1 MSGSGRTDD
10 KPMGWKD
17 LLAFGRDEI
26 VALHKTW
33 IAFFITF
40 YVWFN
45 MAPLASTIMKD
56 TGLTLDQLKILA
68 ICNVAL
74 TVPMRVIVGMLC
86 DRLGPRKTFC
96 LVMWSMAVPCIWF
109 AFATTFTEMLIS
121 RLILSAVGTGF
132 VVGIA
137 MTSLWFRPKD
147 TGFAQGVEAGLGNWG
162 SSLAAITMP
171 LLALTVLDS
180 WRWAVALSGIVMFAY
195 GVYYWFAITDG
206 PKDAVRTVARK
217 AHAIEV
223 STWSDLILAILWTMP
238 IVGVLA
244 LVVRTVTQKGFITPE
259 MSYMLYA
266 LITAG
271 VLYQV
276 LSLIKV
282 NVPILRK
289 GVPEDDKY
297 RFTQVGTLCAS
308 YVVTFGAELAVI
320 SMLPLFFQKTFA
332 MTPVMAGLF
341 GSMFALLNFFSRAL
355 GGYISDRTPTRKLAH
370 LIYLGGVTA
379 GFILMSFISAQWPL
393 ILASLAVFVCALF
406 VTGGCGTTYAL
417 VPFVKRR
424 ITGNV
429 AGYAGAYGNVGAV
442 VYTSAYMLLSD
453 SQFFLMIGIT
463 AAVVFVFCVVSMK
476 EPAGAFAK
484 EYHLSSVDKELMAN
498 AETEAA

>member
-1 MSGSGRTDD
+1 
-10 KPMGWKD
+10 MGWLD
-17 LLAFGRDEI
+17 LLAFGRAEI
-26 VALHKTW
+26 IALHKTW

-68 ICNVAL
+68 TCNVAL

-96 LVMWSMAVPCIWF
+96 LVMWTMAVPCVWF

-121 RLILSAVGTGF
+121 RLILSSVGTGF

-137 MTSLWFRPKD
+137 MTSLWFKPRD

-171 LLALTVLDS
+171 ILALTVLDS
-180 WRWAVALSGIVMFAY
+180 WRWAIALSGIIMFAY

-206 PKDAVRTVARK
+206 PKDAVRAVARK

-223 STWSDLILAILWTMP
+223 STWGDLVNAIIWTIP
-238 IVGVLA
+238 IVGVLS
-244 LVVRTVTQKGFITPE
+244 LVVRTVTKKGFITPE
-259 MSYMLYA
+259 TSYLLYA
-266 LITAG
+266 VITAG

-276 LSLIKV
+276 WALIRV
-282 NVPILRK
+282 NVPILKK

-320 SMLPLFFQKTFA
+320 SMLPMFFQKTFQ

-341 GSMFALLNFFSRAL
+341 GSMFAVLNFFSRAL

-370 LIYLGGVTA
+370 LIYLGGVTG
-379 GFILMSFISAQWPL
+379 GFVLMSFISAAWPL
-393 ILASLAVFVCALF
+393 ILASLAVFVCAMF

-453 SQFFLMIGIT
+453 SQFFLMIGASA
-463 AAVVFVFCVVSMK
+463 AAVFAFCVIAMK

-484 EYHLSSVDKELMAN
+484 EYHLSSVDKELMAGKGH
-498 AETEAA
+498 

>member
-1 MSGSGRTDD
+1 MSGSGRTEE
-10 KPMGWKD
+10 KTMGWMD
-17 LLAFGRDEI
+17 LFNFGRADVI
-26 VALHKTW
+26 ALHKTW

-45 MAPLASTIMKD
+45 MAPLATTIMKE

-74 TVPMRVIVGMLC
+74 TVPMRVVVGMLC
-86 DRLGPRKTFC
+86 DRIGPRKTFC
-96 LVMWSMAVPCIWF
+96 IVMWAMAVPCVWF
-109 AFATTFTEMLIS
+109 AFATTYTEMLIS

-137 MTSLWFRPKD
+137 MTSLWFKPRD
-147 TGFAQGVEAGLGNWG
+147 AGFSQGVEAGLGNWG

-171 LLALTVLDS
+171 ILALTIFGS
-180 WRWAVALSGIVMFAY
+180 WRWAIATSGFVMFAY
-195 GVYYWFAITDG
+195 GVYYWYAITDG
-206 PKDAVRTVARK
+206 PKGFVRPVSRK
-217 AHAIEV
+217 AQAIEV
-223 STWSDLILAILWTMP
+223 STWGDLVLAILWTIP
-238 IVGVLA
+238 IWG
-244 LVVRTVTQKGFITPE
+244 
-259 MSYMLYA
+259 
-266 LITAG
+266 
-271 VLYQV
+271 V
-276 LSLIKV
+276 LSLLVRMVTKKGYITADMSYILYTVIVVMVLQQVYGLLKV
-282 NVPILRK
+282 NIPILKK

-297 RFTQVGTLCAS
+297 RFTQVGTLNAS

-320 SMLPLFFQKTFA
+320 SMLPMFFQKTFE

-370 LIYLGGVTA
+370 MIYLAGVTA
-379 GFILMSFISAQWPL
+379 GFVMMSMITSEWPL
-393 ILASLAVFVCALF
+393 AMAALVVFICAMF

-442 VYTSAYMLLSD
+442 VYTSAYVTMTD
-453 SQFFLMIGIT
+453 SEFFLLIGGT
-463 AAVVFVFCVVSMK
+463 AAAVFAFCFFFMK

-484 EYHLSSVDKELMAN
+484 EYQLSSVDKEMMAGGGH
-498 AETEAA
+498 

>member
-1 MSGSGRTDD
+1 MTESGRTDE
-10 KPMGWKD
+10 KTMGWLD
-17 LLAFGRDEI
+17 LLAFGRAEI
-26 VALHKTW
+26 MALHKTW

-68 ICNVAL
+68 TCNVAL
-74 TVPMRVIVGMLC
+74 TVPMRVIIGMLC

-96 LVMWSMAVPCIWF
+96 LVMWTMAIPCIWF
-109 AFATTFTEMLIS
+109 AFASTFTEMLIS
-121 RLILSAVGTGF
+121 RLILSSVGTGF

-137 MTSLWFRPKD
+137 MTSLWFKPRD

-171 LLALTVLDS
+171 ILALTVLGS
-180 WRWAVALSGIVMFAY
+180 WRWAIALSGVIMFAY

-217 AHAIEV
+217 AQAIEV
-223 STWSDLILAILWTMP
+223 STWGDLVNAIFWTIP

-244 LVVRTVTQKGFITPE
+244 LVVRTVAKKGFITPE

-266 LITAG
+266 LIAIG
-271 VLYQV
+271 VSYQV
-276 LSLIKV
+276 WALLKV
-282 NVPILRK
+282 NIPILKK

-320 SMLPLFFQKTFA
+320 SMLPMFFQKTFQ

-341 GSMFALLNFFSRAL
+341 GSMFAVLNFFSRAL

-370 LIYLGGVTA
+370 LIYLGGVTG
-379 GFILMSFISAQWPL
+379 GFILMSFISASWPL
-393 ILASLAVFVCALF
+393 ILASLAVFVCAMF

-442 VYTSAYMLLSD
+442 VYTSAYMLLTD
-453 SQFFLMIGIT
+453 SQFFLMIGGT
-463 AAVVFVFCVVSMK
+463 AAAVFVFCVISMK

-484 EYHLSSVDKELMAN
+484 EYRLSSVDKELMSGGGH
-498 AETEAA
+498 